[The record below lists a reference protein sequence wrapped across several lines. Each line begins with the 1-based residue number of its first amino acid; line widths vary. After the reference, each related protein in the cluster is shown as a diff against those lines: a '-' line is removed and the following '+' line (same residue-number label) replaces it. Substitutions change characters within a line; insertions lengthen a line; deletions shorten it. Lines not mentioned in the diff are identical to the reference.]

1 MVQLL
6 FFFEKR
12 EWTKDELMSAQ
23 KFFCDND
30 FARDALES
38 IFKDRAAKNAA
49 GELVFDCGK
58 ELDAFSILMN
68 MLGEHFALFFEG
80 FLLERGGDPGEHWHE
95 HRNELH
101 RRLTDMFTQ
110 MYHYH
115 KKS

>member
-1 MVQLL
+1 MAQSL
-6 FFFEKR
+6 FIKKR

-23 KFFCDND
+23 KIFCDND
-30 FARDALES
+30 LARDAISFIFDCNAES
-38 IFKDRAAKNAA
+38 NAA

-58 ELDAFSILMN
+58 ELDAFSMLMN
-68 MLGEHFALFFEG
+68 MLGEYFTEFFKGYLLDKGCDLGKLF
-80 FLLERGGDPGEHWHE
+80 WHE
-95 HRNELH
+95 HNDELH

>member
-1 MVQLL
+1 MAQSL
-6 FFFEKR
+6 FIEKR

-23 KFFCDND
+23 KIFCDND
-30 FARDALES
+30 LAREAISFIFDCNAES
-38 IFKDRAAKNAA
+38 NAA

-58 ELDAFSILMN
+58 ELDAFSMLMN
-68 MLGEHFALFFEG
+68 MLGEYFASFFEG